1 MKFGGSVL
9 DSPSKIKT
17 IVNIMKSFENN
28 KDKHEIICVIS
39 AMTGITDKI
48 LLLSDLVTKGDKR
61 AINVF
66 INEMTILH
74 LELLDQ
80 VITDPILQSE
90 AKGLL
95 LDTMKEFQA
104 ILDGLVLI
112 SEITPRSLDHI
123 LSFGERLMA
132 PIICYSLK
140 NQGIRSK
147 YFTGN
152 EIGIVTDSN
161 FGEAS
166 PLMNT
171 TKFRVSAKLPPYDRN
186 GSNPCCNWLYHCK
199 SV

>member
-9 DSPSKIKT
+9 DSPSKIKA
-17 IVNIMKSFENN
+17 IVNIVKSFENN
-28 KDKHEIICVIS
+28 KDKYEIICVIS

-48 LLLSDLVTKGDKR
+48 LFLSDLVTKGDKR

-74 LELLDQ
+74 LELLYQ

-132 PIICYSLK
+132 PII
-140 NQGIRSK
+140 
-147 YFTGN
+147 
-152 EIGIVTDSN
+152 
-161 FGEAS
+161 
-166 PLMNT
+166 
-171 TKFRVSAKLPPYDRN
+171 
-186 GSNPCCNWLYHCK
+186 
-199 SV
+199 